1 MLSSLLVFA
10 LLLIGIAVTL
20 FAGTL
25 LLQGS
30 LYSEPVNHLFWRGP
44 AAALVL
50 TAFVAVWCY
59 IAYRS
64 PGNYNTIFEFS
75 AATDRD
81 HFDHFWSVK
90 RGRENL
96 YVSKRNSAGR
106 FEYRGKDT
114 NKTWSRSDSEGVVE
128 AVIVEDSDGEKVRF
142 EAELTP
148 DGKFKA
154 APGEPVRYVEVN
166 GKRRVMT
173 DNDIGNVSIA
183 RTGRV
188 FANILLNFLHL
199 IVWFAVLWL
208 LLRFQWSHAL
218 GLAVVLW
225 LIMTFAIM
233 PMLFRRAEDAAR
245 GVGRTI
251 AWFQAPSRDR
261 FASPKT

>member
-10 LLLIGIAVTL
+10 LLLVGIAVAL

-30 LYSEPVNHLFWRGP
+30 LYSEPVSNLFWRAP
-44 AAALVL
+44 AAAVVV
-50 TAFVAVWCY
+50 TAFAAVWCY
-59 IAYRS
+59 IAFRS

-75 AATDRD
+75 AASDRE
-81 HFDHFWSVK
+81 HFDHFWSTK

-106 FEYRGKDT
+106 FEYRDKDT

-128 AVIVEDSDGEKVRF
+128 AIIIEDSDGQKIRF

-148 DGKFKA
+148 DGKFR
-154 APGEPVRYVEVN
+154 APAGEPVRYVEVN
-166 GKRRVMT
+166 GKHRVMT
-173 DNDIGNVSIA
+173 DNDIGNITIA
-183 RTGRV
+183 RSGRV

-233 PMLFRRAEDAAR
+233 PMLFRRADEAGR
-245 GVGRTI
+245 GTGRTI
-251 AWFQAPSRDR
+251 TLFQTPSNDR
-261 FASPKT
+261 FAFSKI